1 MKKTST
7 TKQKTLT
14 EGNEKIKEKITA
26 THNSKLKNY
35 KQSIETAFHLLDLA
49 IHFSAKNYTEDFNKN
64 SITSTKKAEK
74 ENIPSCSIYT
84 EENSITIKGD
94 ITKSLYEKVSKYL
107 AEDNIKL
114 IIINSNGGDIDA
126 GISIGHLIYKYNLD
140 IEVFDRFI
148 SSCANYLF
156 TAAVNKTIRDGA
168 AVIWHGNTQQKDFRE
183 FDLCGRTVSSL
194 NGFPMDDE
202 EIAEQNTPEMQQEWE
217 ARRQREY
224 DFYQLIGVNDYIA
237 RVGQEPKNYGNFTMP
252 VKHMLK
258 FGVANVQA
266 PKDYGEVG
274 YCNNFNKLNS
284 ALALSCIS
292 VSEEHFNYENDR
304 QKFGERCS
312 HDGTLT
318 INTSTNDL
326 PIRSR

>member
-1 MKKTST
+1 MLKIYTINLIIVLSGI
-7 TKQKTLT
+7 T
-14 EGNEKIKEKITA
+14 EYVSMEEFIEK
-26 THNSKLKNY
+26 
-35 KQSIETAFHLLDLA
+35 FG
-49 IHFSAKNYTEDFNKN
+49 EDG
-64 SITSTKKAEK
+64 IALIKKAEK
-74 ENIPSCSIYT
+74 EYIPSYSIDR
-84 EENSITIKGD
+84 EGNAITIKGD

-107 AEDNIKL
+107 AEGNIKR

-140 IEVFDRFI
+140 IEVFDRCI